1 MCLKK
6 FRFFLLPVLCKWGG
20 GRGGI
25 LWYVNRNDNSFRF
38 NFSMNLTN
46 LKTSGSNNSNGLLV
60 SDKWINHLSRIVF
73 FFPRLVYNCFSFR
86 SFLLSFFFF
95 LLDRIAHQS
104 RIFSIFFFL
113 FQILLSS
120 LSNREPF
127 TMVIPWHKSDVY
139 KRYSEEKV
147 KKKNNAL
154 SFRRRIFKFEYA
166 YEFGWFLW
174 SQ

>member
-6 FRFFLLPVLCKWGG
+6 RFFLLLVLCKWGG

-60 SDKWINHLSRIVF
+60 SDKWINHLSRDSIFLSKTCVQLF
-73 FFPRLVYNCFSFR
+73 LLPFFSFV
-86 SFLLSFFFF
+86 FFFF

-154 SFRRRIFKFEYA
+154 SFGRRIFKFEYA